1 MFSNRLCEVLE
12 CHPEGLPVLLPTT
25 SIFDELEFDS
35 FQALEMIL
43 VIESLAGI
51 EYPPIDV
58 PPIFIFGD
66 AFAYY
71 QLCVQAAGDQ

>member
-1 MFSNRLCEVLE
+1 VLE
-12 CHPEGLPVLLPTT
+12 YPPEALPALLPTT
-25 SIFDELEFDS
+25 SIFEELEFDS

-58 PPIFIFGD
+58 PPIFCLAD

-71 QLCVQAAGDQ
+71 QLCVEAAIAE